1 VAEVRHFEFGLVS
14 PALAVL
20 SATFGCLLG
29 IILTTKAQKV
39 SGSSRVRLLSYA
51 TVAVGVA
58 GVWQSNVLALM
69 GLAVPGT
76 VLRLNPVAI
85 GGSLALAVV
94 SVGTGLLLVSYG
106 GVGFLRLLLAG
117 GQIGLGV
124 AGTHFLIV
132 GSVRAG
138 GYVTYEGSLLV
149 GSVVLAMVAACALL
163 WFLVSLRRLS
173 SAIAAAVASG
183 LAICGVH
190 YLGQY
195 AIVVH
200 RGELPGKLPAPVNGV
215 APMTVMTPTLIFGG
229 VLIAMLWF
237 FTVGTATRRDL
248 KAVFTPNEDSGQIEP
263 WIIDSVLRRVA
274 TIAPGPAEAA
284 GARLAPPAR
293 RSRIPSLAPVFR
305 SVQVART
312 LDAHA
317 IPQAPTPVAAMSPVP
332 SVLAPMIDTPHWTD
346 LMPELLPEQR
356 APLPERTKDRN
367 TREHIDARSEDRNA
381 TLRRV
386 STVHRDRPP
395 IAAAAPVS
403 PAPGQPGRH
412 LPGVSTRADVV
423 PDADGR
429 PRNRRPTP

>member
-29 IILTTKAQKV
+29 IILTTKARKV
-39 SGSSRVRLLSYA
+39 SGWRRLRLLSYA

-76 VLRLNPVAI
+76 ALRLDPMAI
-85 GGSLALAVV
+85 GRSLALAVV
-94 SVGTGLLLVSYG
+94 SVGAGLLLVSYG
-106 GVGFLRLLLAG
+106 GVGFLRLVLAG
-117 GQIGLGV
+117 GMIGFGV

-132 GSVRAG
+132 GSVRVG

-173 SAIAAAVASG
+173 SAIAAAAVSG

-200 RGELPGKLPAPVNGV
+200 TGELPGLLPTPITGV
-215 APMTVMTPTLIFGG
+215 APMTVMMPTM
-229 VLIAMLWF
+229 VLGSVLLAMLWF
-237 FTVGTATRRDL
+237 FTVGTATTRDL
-248 KAVFTPNEDSGQIEP
+248 KAVFTPNEHSGQIEP
-263 WIIDSVLRRVA
+263 WIIDSVLRRVT
-274 TIAPGPAEAA
+274 TIAPEPDEPA
-284 GARLAPPAR
+284 AR
-293 RSRIPSLAPVFR
+293 RSRTPSLGTVFR

-386 STVHRDRPP
+386 STVHRDPPP
-395 IAAAAPVS
+395 ISAAAPVS
-403 PAPGQPGRH
+403 PAPG
-412 LPGVSTRADVV
+412 LPRRPRPQVSTLTDVV

-429 PRNRRPTP
+429 PRNSRHTP